1 MNPTE
6 TNSENTIPND
16 TTNETTQVSPVVTP
30 PPALEVPT
38 PASSSTSQSS
48 VSAPSSP
55 GLTSFPSND
64 ESSSLNTVSTS
75 SSAPISP
82 NPIETIAKK
91 EVVTRPLLWGI
102 VTFLFFTGLVIGG
115 VSLWRL
121 YREQNPMPSNSMD
134 TTMPAV
140 TTDSVTTPAN
150 VIDNTPIN
158 ANPSI
163 QADAIDAEVQAID
176 SDIEADALSDTQL
189 GL

>member
-6 TNSENTIPND
+6 TNSENTTPNNA
-16 TTNETTQVSPVVTP
+16 TNETTQVTPLVSP
-30 PPALEVPT
+30 PPALEVPIPAPNNTSQPSVST
-38 PASSSTSQSS
+38 PSSS
-48 VSAPSSP
+48 
-55 GLTSFPSND
+55 GLTSFPSN
-64 ESSSLNTVSTS
+64 ESSSLNTVSTP

-121 YREQNPMPSNSMD
+121 YNERN
-134 TTMPAV
+134 T
-140 TTDSVTTPAN
+140 TTDTVESTVPATNLEVESTTPAN

-176 SDIEADALSDTQL
+176 TDIETDALSDTQL